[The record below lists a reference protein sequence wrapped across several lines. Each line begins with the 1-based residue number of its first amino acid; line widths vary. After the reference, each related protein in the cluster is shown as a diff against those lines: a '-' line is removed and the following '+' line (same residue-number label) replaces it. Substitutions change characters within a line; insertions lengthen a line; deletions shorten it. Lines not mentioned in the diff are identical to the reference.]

1 MVLTNPSTLL
11 ILKEMI
17 KAIIFDFD
25 GVLVESVEVKT
36 RAFAELYKEYGP
48 EIVGKVVE
56 YHLKNGG
63 VSRVKK
69 FRYFHQVLL
78 GKELST
84 EEERVLGERFSCLVE
99 DLVINSQWVS
109 GAKEFLDMYHNRLD
123 LYVVSGTPDEELE
136 RIIKFRNMECYFR
149 AIYGS
154 NKSKGEI
161 VRSILEKNNYTT
173 KEVLMVGDAMS
184 DYIGALEADIGFV
197 GRVLEGHESPFSPK
211 TLLFDNPFQYLHA
224 LLNSEIIL

>member
-63 VSRVKK
+63 VSRFKK

-123 LYVVSGTPDEELE
+123 LYVVSGTP
-136 RIIKFRNMECYFR
+136 
-149 AIYGS
+149 
-154 NKSKGEI
+154 
-161 VRSILEKNNYTT
+161 
-173 KEVLMVGDAMS
+173 
-184 DYIGALEADIGFV
+184 
-197 GRVLEGHESPFSPK
+197 
-211 TLLFDNPFQYLHA
+211 
-224 LLNSEIIL
+224 